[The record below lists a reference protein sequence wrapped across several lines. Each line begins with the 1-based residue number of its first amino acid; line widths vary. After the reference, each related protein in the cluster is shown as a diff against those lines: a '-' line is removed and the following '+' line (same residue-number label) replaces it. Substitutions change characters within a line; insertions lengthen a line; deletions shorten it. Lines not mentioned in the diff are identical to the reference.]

1 MENKKNQFQ
10 FHGETVVLPEIKG
23 KKDVFISYKRKNV
36 SFASRVFNELIKEE
50 YGIKV
55 WFDINELHENVGD
68 EYANRIHEGIDN

>member
-50 YGIKV
+50 N
-55 WFDINELHENVGD
+55 INLSILPETQRLK
-68 EYANRIHEGIDN
+68 R

>member
-50 YGIKV
+50 N
-55 WFDINELHENVGD
+55 INPSMLPETQRLK
-68 EYANRIHEGIDN
+68 R